1 MSIVTDSEKVAH
13 CAFKRLLTLLCDFH
27 ESWRAV
33 TFLYLWIM
41 FYTDYSCFPVEGIS
55 RVCWTSF
62 IHEFLEKGGDPW
74 CLS

>member
-13 CAFKRLLTLLCDFH
+13 CAFKHLLTLLCDFH

-41 FYTDYSCFPVEGIS
+41 FGFFSAHVYFFTLI
-55 RVCWTSF
+55 
-62 IHEFLEKGGDPW
+62 IHAFLWRAYLESVGPL
-74 CLS
+74 LSTNF